1 MERSYDQAQ
10 DMWSLGCIIYEL
22 LKYITRENK
31 TGQAEFKRQRY
42 LFKGSSCFP
51 LSPLKNETGQSTSIV
66 ALEDQMHII
75 LKSLGRQT
83 ETDLSFL
90 TCDYSTLYVRKLE
103 DNISYSDE
111 TCRSLPKMC
120 AEIKSKLTKKGEA
133 VVEIMLKL
141 LQLNPFFRP
150 TAKECIKNKVFDPFR
165 DSRKERILDEMV
177 RKRQEEQAFPML
189 ASSSD
194 ANGYE

>member
-1 MERSYDQAQ
+1 
-10 DMWSLGCIIYEL
+10 
-22 LKYITRENK
+22 
-31 TGQAEFKRQRY
+31 
-42 LFKGSSCFP
+42 
-51 LSPLKNETGQSTSIV
+51 
-66 ALEDQMHII
+66 
-75 LKSLGRQT
+75 
-83 ETDLSFL
+83 
-90 TCDYSTLYVRKLE
+90 
-103 DNISYSDE
+103 
-111 TCRSLPKMC
+111 
-120 AEIKSKLTKKGEA
+120 

-165 DSRKERILDEMV
+165 DARKERILDEMV